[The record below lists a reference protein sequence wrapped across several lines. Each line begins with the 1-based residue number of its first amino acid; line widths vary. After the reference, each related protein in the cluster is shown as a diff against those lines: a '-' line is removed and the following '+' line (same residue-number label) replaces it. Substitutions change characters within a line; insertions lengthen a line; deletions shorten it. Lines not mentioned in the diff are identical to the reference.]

1 MKEKNIKATANL
13 AFHLGDKQKSLIKT
27 GKQGSI
33 WLFDFTG
40 LDIRLAKRRKKPVG
54 HEAETSIQ
62 QAFLLYKSIVTS
74 RV

>member
-1 MKEKNIKATANL
+1 MIS
-13 AFHLGDKQKSLIKT
+13 AFQLGDKQKSLIKNWKT
-27 GKQGSI
+27 GFYR
-33 WLFDFTG
+33 LFDFTG